1 MSEKKGNS
9 KRNSEYVVVQV
20 RVPKRIAEFIQA
32 LGAFSGFTMEEF
44 WKEEAVNTVRGI
56 LDSIAGSYVE
66 RDWLIEHYGL
76 QKYIELEKQMKD
88 C

>member
-1 MSEKKGNS
+1 MGKKKS
-9 KRNSEYVVVQV
+9 DAKDESEYVVVQV

-76 QKYIELEKQMKD
+76 QKYIKFEKDMKS
-88 C
+88 

>member
-1 MSEKKGNS
+1 MGKKKSSSSSG
-9 KRNSEYVVVQV
+9 YVVVQV
-20 RVPKRIAEFIQA
+20 RVPKPIAEFIEA

-76 QKYIELEKQMKD
+76 QKYIKLEKDMKD